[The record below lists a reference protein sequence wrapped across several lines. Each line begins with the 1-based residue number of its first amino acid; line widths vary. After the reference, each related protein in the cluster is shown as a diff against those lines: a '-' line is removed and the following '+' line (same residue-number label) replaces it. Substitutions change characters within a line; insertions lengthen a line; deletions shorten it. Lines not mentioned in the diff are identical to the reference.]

1 MKCGR
6 YRSKFEGKVAS
17 LLMSREV
24 DFTYE
29 EMVIRFEQ
37 PAKQRRYTHDFV
49 LPNGV
54 ILEVKGYLTTDDR
67 MKHKWI
73 KEQHPALDIRF
84 VFMNPNNRISPRSKT
99 RYCDWADSL
108 GYPWCGTTI
117 PNEWTNSHHS
127 KHTSHAT
134 TADQQ
139 TH

>member
-37 PAKQRRYTHDFV
+37 PAQQRRYTPDFV

-67 MKHKWI
+67 MMHKWI
-73 KEQHPALDIRF
+73 KEQHLALDIRF

-99 RYCDWADSL
+99 RYCD
-108 GYPWCGTTI
+108 
-117 PNEWTNSHHS
+117 
-127 KHTSHAT
+127 
-134 TADQQ
+134 
-139 TH
+139 